1 MQVVRSR
8 LLVSDVDSMGLS
20 NSPGRMRAEPADP
33 RLPKGSGG
41 TAIASSCFHRAGTT
55 SFSRSGTLNKEQK
68 MTRYREPNHGETDQ
82 SRYPEQNECFVSKKL
97 LRKESLHAH
106 QHDNDREPRL
116 SGGMSSGF
124 GTDMTGERN
133 ADK

>member
-1 MQVVRSR
+1 
-8 LLVSDVDSMGLS
+8 
-20 NSPGRMRAEPADP
+20 
-33 RLPKGSGG
+33 
-41 TAIASSCFHRAGTT
+41 
-55 SFSRSGTLNKEQK
+55 

-106 QHDNDREPRL
+106 QHDNDRGPRLSGGMSSNFGRDIRDRGKKRQYPLSDDGIFGVTKLVRREKGPRL